1 MSDQNQQGNAVADT
15 RDLVKEN
22 QSKEEYG
29 KIQINN
35 NVIAV
40 IAHETAGKVHGV
52 VELHGSLTDGI
63 AEMIGKKSK
72 DRGIRIE
79 KENEEFLTIDLSV
92 VIEFGVNIPDVCVK
106 LQSAV
111 KKAVEEMTGQKIFA
125 VNVVVQGIRSKNE
138 LAKEESE

>member
-15 RDLVKEN
+15 TDLVKEN